1 MDTMDAAAPPRA
13 RWFAG
18 LRRSR
23 SRLLGGVA
31 GGFAEFWEVDPLLVR
46 VLAVSPLLAAM
57 AAFVGQVILGL
68 YWTVPVTQLLW
79 LIAAGTI
86 AAYLLGWMLIPQPDA
101 ASLARRFLAWG
112 GPLGILVK
120 LVVIGGLLLAAGWLG
135 LVALALVGALDDLSP
150 LVYVTGMLVT
160 VGGLATLGV
169 WLARGG
175 DLRDAVHRLG
185 SPGLGRTDTPAP
197 VTWVDPV
204 AGDAD
209 PTLVLDVDGEPTIT
223 MPVPDPTS
231 GESTLVL
238 DSVDRARA
246 AATAAADARAAAAVA
261 QRRARAEARRARRAE
276 RRERN
281 RWGWLVAA
289 VTLITAGALVLTDR
303 AGATTLGWAGIAM
316 ICLALLTTGVLVGAW
331 FGSARW
337 LIAPALL
344 LAGLIGA
351 GGLASDAVDQAA
363 AAPPIAITPKELPE
377 DEQFAMGW
385 QEGAVT
391 VDLTN
396 TKELD
401 SRVLS
406 LTVDRGSLTV
416 IIPTDQWTEASGRVD
431 LGRNKLNTGALGV
444 LGIAQQSLNSP
455 VDMVQ
460 GRGAQPLYLDLH
472 VGIGELTI
480 IEQES

>member
-1 MDTMDAAAPPRA
+1 MDTMHAAAAPRS

-46 VLAVSPLLAAM
+46 VLAASPLLAAM
-57 AAFVGQVILGL
+57 AAFIEQVILGL

-86 AAYLLGWMLIPQPDA
+86 AAYLLGWVLIPQPEA
-101 ASLARRFLAWG
+101 GSLARRFLRWG
-112 GPLGILVK
+112 GPLGTLVK
-120 LVVIGGLLLAAGWLG
+120 LVVIGGLLLTASWLG

-175 DLRDAVHRLG
+175 DLRDALHRLG
-185 SPGLGRTDTPAP
+185 SPGLGRTNTPAAAA
-197 VTWVDPV
+197 WVDPA

-209 PTLVLDVDGEPTIT
+209 PTLVLDVDDEPTVT
-223 MPVPDPTS
+223 LPVGDPMS
-231 GESTLVL
+231 GDPTLVL

-246 AATAAADARAAAAVA
+246 AATAAADARAATAEA
-261 QRRARAEARRARRAE
+261 QRRARAEARRVRRAE

-289 VTLITAGALVLTDR
+289 VALITAGTLVLTDR
-303 AGATTLGWAGIAM
+303 AGVTTLGAAGIAM
-316 ICLALLTTGVLVGAW
+316 TCLVLLTLGVLVGAW

-344 LAGLIGA
+344 LAGAIAA
-351 GGLASDAVDQAA
+351 GGLASDALDRAA
-363 AAPPIAITPKELPE
+363 AAPAIVITPKELPK
-377 DEQFAMGW
+377 DEQYAAGW
-385 QEGAVT
+385 EEGAVT
-391 VDLTN
+391 VDLTR

-401 SRVLS
+401 SRMLS
-406 LTVDRGSLTV
+406 LSVDRGSLTV
-416 IIPTDQWTEASGRVD
+416 ILPADQWTEAYSEVL
-431 LGRNKLNTGALGV
+431 LGRNNLTTGGPNVARS
-444 LGIAQQSLNSP
+444 AQQSLNGPS
-455 VDMVQ
+455 DMAVPA
-460 GRGAQPLYLDLH
+460 GGQPLYLDLH
-472 VGIGELTI
+472 VGIGELTL

>member
-1 MDTMDAAAPPRA
+1 MDTMHAAAPPRP

-46 VLAVSPLLAAM
+46 VLAASPLLAAM
-57 AAFVGQVILGL
+57 VAFVGQVVLGL

-79 LIAAGTI
+79 LISAGTI
-86 AAYLLGWMLIPQPDA
+86 AAYLLGWMLIPHPDA

-112 GPLGILVK
+112 GPLGTLAK
-120 LVVIGGLLLAAGWLG
+120 LTVGFVLLIGFGWLG
-135 LVALALVGALDDLSP
+135 LGTLGYVGALDDLSP

-175 DLRDAVHRLG
+175 DLRDALHRLG
-185 SPGLGRTDTPAP
+185 SPGFGRSDPGAPAA
-197 VTWVDPV
+197 WVDP
-204 AGDAD
+204 ASGDAD
-209 PTLVLDVDGEPTIT
+209 PTLVLNVDGEQTIT
-223 MPVPDPTS
+223 LLVPDPAP
-231 GESTLVL
+231 GEPTLVL

-246 AATAAADARAAAAVA
+246 AATAAADARAAAAEA
-261 QRRARAEARRARRAE
+261 QRRARAEERRARRAE

-289 VTLITAGALVLTDR
+289 VTLITAGTLVLSDR
-303 AGATTLGWAGIAM
+303 AAVTGLGWAGIAM
-316 ICLALLTTGVLVGAW
+316 ICLTLLTAGVLVGAW

-344 LAGLIGA
+344 LAGLIA
-351 GGLASDAVDQAA
+351 GGAVATEALDRAAS
-363 AAPPIAITPKELPE
+363 APPIAVAPETLPARDLGGMNWE
-377 DEQFAMGW
+377 
-385 QEGAVT
+385 EGAVT
-391 VDLTN
+391 VDLTA
-396 TKELD
+396 TRTLD
-401 SRVLS
+401 SRALALS
-406 LTVDRGSLTV
+406 VDRGSLTV
-416 IIPTDQWTEASGRVD
+416 IIPKGQWTEISSSVSW
-431 LGRNKLNTGALGV
+431 GRNNLTPEGMAVFTSGGHQLNMPAE
-444 LGIAQQSLNSP
+444 P
-455 VDMVQ
+455 
-460 GRGAQPLYLDLH
+460 QPDDAPLFLDLH
-472 VGIGELTI
+472 VGVGELTV